1 VSGRVKRALMGAL
14 PDPIV
19 RALREVK
26 RGVLLQAERH
36 GRLQRRINRRIVVDG
51 LPRRRRRAGSVWAV
65 CLAKNEEDIIVH
77 STRHMLDQGVDG
89 VIVVDNGS
97 TDRTGSLLAGL
108 AAEDARVHAGVDAEP
123 GFFQGMKTSYLAH
136 LAWRAGADWVVPF
149 DADEFWFARGASL
162 AEHLARQPADRVWCD
177 YRTVYPLVADG
188 RIDLDAGRPVQVDR
202 RPTAWRKIAFRA
214 RRWAWVGEGNHDLR
228 DRGPRPAVELHML
241 HYSCRSLEQCSRK
254 ASQGVAALD
263 EAGKD
268 ETIATHWRG
277 WAALDDE
284 ARAAEW
290 VAYLRGEAVRS
301 ADGAAAVAGS
311 ESLSADRVEVADP
324 MSWRTWDP
332 GHVLDGDR

>member
-149 DADEFWFARGASL
+149 DADEFWYAPGTTVAGR
-162 AEHLARQPADRVWCD
+162 LARLPDVDRVWAHLWNA
-177 YRTVYPLVADG
+177 YPLPEDG
-188 RIDLDAGRPVQVDR
+188 LLDLASGRPVQVDR
-202 RPTAWRKIAFRA
+202 RPTAWMKIAFRA
-214 RRWAWVGEGNHDLR
+214 RRWVWVGEGNHDLR
-228 DRGPRPAVELHML
+228 NRGPRPQRELDLL
-241 HYSCRSLEQCSRK
+241 HFSCRSLEQYSRK
-254 ASQGVAALD
+254 ALDGVAALR
-263 EAGKD
+263 EAGMD
-268 ETIATHWRG
+268 DSIATHWRE
-277 WAALDDE
+277 WAMLSDAE
-284 ARAAEW
+284 RAARW
-290 VAYLRGEAVRS
+290 SAYVRGEAT
-301 ADGAAAVAGS
+301 D
-311 ESLSADRVEVADP
+311 LSATSAPAERVVVPDP
-324 MSWRTWDP
+324 MRWRSWDP
-332 GHVLDGDR
+332 GRLLDDDA